1 MQLLIR
7 EFVLQF
13 LKFKK
18 SILVQLL
25 KLENLL
31 FTVDVVVGSFL
42 PAITEVGKSLL
53 LPCQG
58 RRILFFPTIKGR

>member
-31 FTVDVVVGSFL
+31 FTVDVVVG
-42 PAITEVGKSLL
+42 
-53 LPCQG
+53 
-58 RRILFFPTIKGR
+58 